1 MLKTLVIIS
10 PDTARSS
17 SDVVNLKVSLGR
29 HSEALLPVGSCFQPK
44 NLIFIWKDETKN
56 KVIIPS

>member
-1 MLKTLVIIS
+1 MWLTLES
-10 PDTARSS
+10 FTGER
-17 SDVVNLKVSLGR
+17 L
-29 HSEALLPVGSCFQPK
+29 EALLPVGSCLQTK